1 MGTGGA
7 HSIDKHAQ
15 VDAFAKNA
23 GLGFAIPYMHN
34 GQLHDYM
41 PDFIIRLKGEPPIHL
56 ILETKGFDELAEVK
70 SQAARRWTSAV
81 NAEGGYGLWKYAV
94 ARKPEE
100 VSKII
105 DEAVVKTNPSCKSV
119 LTIHQLLCFL
129 CSFFKNA

>member
-1 MGTGGA
+1 
-7 HSIDKHAQ
+7 
-15 VDAFAKNA
+15 
-23 GLGFAIPYMHN
+23 MHN

-56 ILETKGFDELAEVK
+56 ILETKGFDGLAEVK

-105 DEAVVKTNPSCKSV
+105 DEAVVKTNPSCKPV
-119 LTIHQLLCFL
+119 LQSINFL
-129 CSFFKNA
+129 FFMLVFQNA